1 MVLYII
7 FIFLL
12 AALYVFV
19 SKNFST
25 DLAKF
30 WLEAKGNWLL
40 GTGKR
45 LIWKIEGQGV
55 K

>member
-7 FIFLL
+7 LFFFL

-19 SKNFST
+19 SKRFST
-25 DLAKF
+25 DFAKF
-30 WLEAKGNWLL
+30 WLEAKRNWLL
-40 GTGKR
+40 GNGK
-45 LIWKIEGQGV
+45 LEIEEQGV